1 MRRTQ
6 AGSAITFF
14 VVALCFA
21 PLALAASPDMWLHV
35 KVESTKDDGEIVRV
49 NVPLSLAEKV
59 IPLVN
64 ADNIRAGK
72 IKIGEIHNADIDLPG
87 ILAAV
92 RDTKDGEFVT
102 VQSKSENVRVAK
114 EKGDLLITVRDDGH
128 GKNERVDIRIPMS
141 IVDSLVAGKKDEL
154 DLVAMLKAL
163 QSHGDMKLV
172 SVVDGDETV
181 GIWIDSKSTIE

>member
-1 MRRTQ
+1 MRPTQ
-6 AGSAITFF
+6 AGSAIAVF
-14 VVALCFA
+14 VVAISFT

-64 ADNIRAGK
+64 ADNLRAGK
-72 IKIGEIHNADIDLPG
+72 IKVGEFHDADIDLPG

-128 GKNERVDIRIPMS
+128 GKKERVDIRIPMT

-154 DLVAMLKAL
+154 DLVAMLRAL
-163 QSHGDMKLV
+163 QSHGDIKLV